1 MMLESSRDA
10 IILPTLQDDV
20 LNSLFN
26 FKRLFII
33 LEVSRS
39 RFFSQNILT
48 WAMNLCSFIWVIFLS
63 LHFYT
68 KGDRF
73 GLYIIY
79 G

>member
-48 WAMNLCSFIWVIFLS
+48 
-63 LHFYT
+63 
-68 KGDRF
+68 
-73 GLYIIY
+73 
-79 G
+79 